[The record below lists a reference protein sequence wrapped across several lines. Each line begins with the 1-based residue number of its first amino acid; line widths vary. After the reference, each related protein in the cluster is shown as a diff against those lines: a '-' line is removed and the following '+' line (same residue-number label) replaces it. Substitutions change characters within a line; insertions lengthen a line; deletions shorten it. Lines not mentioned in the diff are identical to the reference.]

1 MTNCC
6 RGTVFVATETFAAA
20 VPEPKELLLTQ
31 GFDLR
36 LNEEG
41 RPLSPSDYPKYLREV
56 DYVIAGIEP
65 YHAEVFAAYP
75 KLKVLS
81 RIGIGTDAIDF
92 AAAKQYGV
100 YIYNTPEAPSCSV
113 AELVAGFMLC
123 MARGIL
129 EMTND
134 FRAGR
139 WKPRQG
145 FELSGKTLGLV
156 GFGRTGKLVAE
167 RMAPFGMRIIAC
179 DPVWDEA
186 AARRLGVQ
194 RVDMPTLLA
203 QSDIVSLHV
212 PLRSD
217 TRHLMNSERLDSMKK
232 GAYLINTSRG
242 GVVDDAALI
251 ERLRSSRLAGAAL
264 DVFEREPD
272 VTPYMNVPS
281 LWLSPHVGSNTIEG
295 RYRMEMGAVNNLL
308 SYVKAREAG
317 SEPPMG
323 LQA

>member
-1 MTNCC
+1 MTNSP
-6 RGTVFVATETFAAA
+6 RGKVFVATETFAAA
-20 VPEPKELLLTQ
+20 VSEPKELLLAH
-31 GFDLR
+31 GFDLG

-41 RPLSPSDYPKYLREV
+41 RPLSRGDYPKYLGQV
-56 DYVIAGIEP
+56 DYVIAGLEP
-65 YHAEVFAAYP
+65 YDANVFAAYP
-75 KLKVLS
+75 RIKVLS
-81 RIGIGTDAIDF
+81 RIGIGTDAIDL

-100 YIYNTPEAPSCSV
+100 HVYNTPDAPSRSV
-113 AELVAGFMLC
+113 AELVAGFILC

-134 FRAGR
+134 FRSGL

-145 FELSGKTLGLV
+145 FELSGKTLGLG

-167 RMAPFGMRIIAC
+167 RMGPFGMRLIAC

-194 RVDMPTLLA
+194 HVDMPTLLA
-203 QSDIVSLHV
+203 ESDVISLHV
-212 PLRSD
+212 PLKPD
-217 TRHLMNSERLDSMKK
+217 TRHLMNGDRLDALKK

-251 ERLRSSRLAGAAL
+251 ERLRSGHLAGAAL
-264 DVFEREPD
+264 DVFEQEPD
-272 VTPYMNVPS
+272 VAPYMNVPR
-281 LWLSPHVGSNTIEG
+281 LWLSPHAGSNTIEG

-308 SYVKAREAG
+308 GYVGAREAG
-317 SEPPMG
+317 REPPAG